1 MSNKTDK
8 IDLYRRGLLKAAA
21 AGLLTGTA
29 GLVFPF
35 RPSIDAA
42 ETEAGKKRIL
52 IAYFSRTGNT
62 REMARQ
68 IHDRVGG
75 DMIELQVVET
85 YPEDYEAVKERAMR
99 ELNSGFKPALKT
111 KVCR

>member
-1 MSNKTDK
+1 MSNKTDKTDK

-42 ETEAGKKRIL
+42 ETEARKPENTDRLLFPHRQYARNGPSD
-52 IAYFSRTGNT
+52 SRQGG
-62 REMARQ
+62 RRY
-68 IHDRVGG
+68 DRTSGCG
-75 DMIELQVVET
+75 DV
-85 YPEDYEAVKERAMR
+85 P
-99 ELNSGFKPALKT
+99 
-111 KVCR
+111 